1 MSEITEAKQ
10 ALQGVLAQLRKQ
22 AFQPMPGEAPP
33 PGAVPAGPPP
43 GAAPAAPPPMDPS
56 QGAPAGAPPMDP
68 AMMQQMM
75 QVAAPPP
82 MDPSQGAAPPP
93 GPSGIDPS
101 TLVQLLQ
108 AVEQISQVLQSVAA
122 QQHSQEQKIHHIA
135 TEQAKCAGEVALLL
149 KLLKQQPEAPAAV
162 DVAPPPEPAPVA
174 PAMPPAGVVDAPMPT
189 GTSMPAS

>member
-33 PGAVPAGPPP
+33 PGAAPVGPPP

-56 QGAPAGAPPMDP
+56 QGAPPMDP

-75 QVAAPPP
+75 QAAGAGGPPP
-82 MDPSQGAAPPP
+82 MDPSQGAAPPAA
-93 GPSGIDPS
+93 SGIDPS

-108 AVEQISQVLQSVAA
+108 AVEQISQVLQSVAG

-162 DVAPPPEPAPVA
+162 ETAPTPEPAPIA
-174 PAMPPAGVVDAPMPT
+174 PAMPTAGVTDAPMPT
-189 GTSMPAS
+189 GTSLPAS